1 MFCKKFS
8 RMRKNYTLQRLLV
21 PDLNTK
27 SIVSVLDVLYSTHH
41 IYNAVYLVNTNDRLI
56 IVKLN
61 DINYR
66 MVDIRCEI
74 ISATSRWITLINLI
88 LQIEM

>member
-1 MFCKKFS
+1 MCCKNFS
-8 RMRKNYTLQRLLV
+8 RMRENYILQRLLV

-27 SIVSVLDVLYSTHH
+27 SIVSVLDVLYSTY

-66 MVDIRCEI
+66 MIDIRYEI
-74 ISATSRWITLINLI
+74 ILATSRWIAFDLI
-88 LQIEM
+88 LQVEM